1 MQGGSTAQNQI
12 FKIARSVY
20 GSGMIDNSTSNIKTI
35 RLDCLPV
42 LFEIIEELQAASILD
57 RLIPAHPNW
66 AGEISPGQVVV
77 GWLVFILSTQD
88 HRLNHVEDWVTLR
101 ADAYAACLRKPVRGL
116 DFSDDRLAYL
126 LDKLSETQI
135 WSAFETKLNQRIIR
149 VYDLHPEFIRL
160 DPTTVSTYAMVT
172 PDGLLQ
178 LGHSKDRRPEDAQLK
193 IQLATLDPLGLPLV
207 TLVVSGN
214 SADDPLYAPA
224 ITQVQASL
232 GKGGK
237 TYIGDS
243 KMGARETRALLVSS
257 RDYYLCPLGEKQLP
271 AAERETLIAAALRA
285 EKSLTP
291 INRERQD
298 PLGIKPP
305 VVEQIAAGY
314 EASAPMQ
321 VAYQGRTVRWT
332 ERRLVVRSDAYAN
345 SQAAQLD
352 ERLNRAE
359 KELGELLT
367 RKQGKR
373 RRSAQETQAAAAEI
387 VVRYRLN
394 EMLLAEVT
402 TRRRRRKVRAYKDRP
417 ARVRI
422 ETEIS
427 IKVSRDQA
435 AVQRFK
441 ERLGWRIYATNH
453 PRLPLTGVVLAYRE
467 QYQIEHGIRRLKGR
481 PLGLSPMYLLTDS
494 RMIGLI
500 NLLTIALRV
509 LTLIEFRVRQ
519 ELAAEG
525 KTLTGIYAGQ
535 KGRQTMRPSTELL
548 LKAFEGIDA
557 VVGTHHM
564 RPLSHLSPL
573 TATQQ
578 RLLHILGLDA
588 LLYDNLLSYFQNL
601 P

>member
-1 MQGGSTAQNQI
+1 MTYGSTTQIQI

-20 GSGMIDNSTSNIKTI
+20 GSGMIDNSTPDIKTI

-42 LFEIIEELQAASILD
+42 LFGIIEELQTASILD
-57 RLIPAHPNW
+57 QLIPAHPNW
-66 AGEISPGQVVV
+66 AGEISSGQVVV
-77 GWLVFILSTQD
+77 GWLVFILSTRD
-88 HRLNHVEDWVTLR
+88 HRLNHVEDWVAKR
-101 ADAYAACLRKPVRGL
+101 ADAYAVCLRRPVRGL

-126 LDKLSETQI
+126 LDKLSEPRI
-135 WSAFETKLNQRIIR
+135 WSSFETRFNQRIIR
-149 VYDLHPEFIRL
+149 VYDLHPEIIRL

-193 IQLATLDPLGLPLV
+193 IQLATLDPLGLALA

-224 ITQVQASL
+224 ITQVQVSL

-243 KMGARETRALLVSS
+243 KMGALATRALLVSS

-271 AAERETLIAAALRA
+271 VAERDPLIAAALRG

-298 PLGIKPP
+298 PLGIRPP

-314 EASAPMQ
+314 EVSVPMQ
-321 VAYQGRTVRWT
+321 AEHQGRIVRWR

-345 SQAAQLD
+345 SQAAQL
-352 ERLNRAE
+352 EGRIERAE
-359 KELGELLT
+359 KELRELVA

-373 RRSAQETQAAAAEI
+373 RRNAQETRAAAAEI
-387 VVRYRLN
+387 IERYRVR
-394 EMLLAEVT
+394 EMLTAEVT
-402 TRRRRRKVRAYKDRP
+402 ETRHRRKVRAYKGRP
-417 ARVRI
+417 ATVRVK
-422 ETEIS
+422 TEIS
-427 IKVSRDQA
+427 IKVARDQA

-453 PRLPLTGVVLAYRE
+453 PSLPLTGVVLAYRE
-467 QYQIEHGIRRLKGR
+467 QYRIEHGIRRLKGR
-481 PLGLSPMYLLTDS
+481 PLGLSPMYLLTDN

-525 KTLTGIYAGQ
+525 KTLTGVYAGQ

-548 LKAFEGIDA
+548 LEAFQGIDA
-557 VVGTHHM
+557 VVGTHH
-564 RPLSHLSPL
+564 RQSISHLSPL

-578 RLLHILGLDA
+578 RILHLLGLDD
-588 LLYDNLLSYFQNL
+588 LLYVNLLSYFQNL